1 MLNDGVRMNRTDWR
15 SLLLFTLIL
24 CPRPHQQLIPNDR
37 NDGVSL
43 LTKFILCV
51 LQQISR
57 LNIQLNDIQL
67 E

>member
-1 MLNDGVRMNRTDWR
+1 MNEQNE
-15 SLLLFTLIL
+15 LTLAAAFHSHSVL
-24 CPRPHQQLIPNDR
+24 CPRPRQQLIPTDR